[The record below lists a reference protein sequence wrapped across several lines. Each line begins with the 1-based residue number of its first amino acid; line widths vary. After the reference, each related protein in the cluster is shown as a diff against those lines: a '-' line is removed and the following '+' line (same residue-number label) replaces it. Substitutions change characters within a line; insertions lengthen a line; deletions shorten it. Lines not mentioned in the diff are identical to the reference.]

1 MPYTISD
8 PEDIRRFII
17 NNVGEHPRNIT
28 RITADHFGIT
38 PGAAVKHVNKLVDV
52 GQLRATGKTKA
63 RGYTL
68 TTLVSQFASIA
79 VTPDLEENVTWQEW
93 LLPYLANVEQN
104 VRTICQ
110 HGFTEMVN
118 NVVSHSGANTMEVHV
133 KRTAA
138 RISMWVVDDGVGI
151 FQRITQDLGLA
162 DPRHALLELSKGKLT
177 SDPDHHSGEGIFF
190 TSRMFDDFS
199 IRAGELFYWKQLT
212 DDGWLLE
219 AQDAEP
225 FVGTRVVMEIS
236 PDTNRTTT
244 EVFEEYTSA
253 GEDNFRFS
261 KTHVP
266 LALAK
271 YPQEELMSRSQARRV
286 LARFER
292 FSEVLLDFHGI
303 EIIGQGFADE
313 IFRVF
318 RREHPEI
325 RVIWGRTTE
334 KVDRM
339 ISRAVAAA
347 IESESA
353 NGPRQPS

>member
-1 MPYTISD
+1 MPSTISD

-199 IRAGELFYWKQLT
+199 IRAGEL
-212 DDGWLLE
+212 
-219 AQDAEP
+219 
-225 FVGTRVVMEIS
+225 
-236 PDTNRTTT
+236 N
-244 EVFEEYTSA
+244 
-253 GEDNFRFS
+253 
-261 KTHVP
+261 
-266 LALAK
+266 
-271 YPQEELMSRSQARRV
+271 
-286 LARFER
+286 
-292 FSEVLLDFHGI
+292 
-303 EIIGQGFADE
+303 
-313 IFRVF
+313 
-318 RREHPEI
+318 
-325 RVIWGRTTE
+325 
-334 KVDRM
+334 
-339 ISRAVAAA
+339 
-347 IESESA
+347 
-353 NGPRQPS
+353 